1 MASLVVLGAGMM
13 GTALTWP
20 LADRGH
26 DVRVVGTHLDGELI
40 ASIRASRIHPKL
52 GLRVPDGVT
61 PYANTEL
68 AAALVGADA
77 VALGVS
83 SAGVRW
89 AAEQL
94 GPLLTRPL
102 PVAMVSKGLAFDGN
116 AFRILPDVFRTALPP
131 ELARQLEPVGIAGP
145 CIAGELARRV
155 PTATV
160 FTARRVAAAET
171 WAELA
176 RAPYYHVFSSDDAL
190 GVEACAAMKNAY
202 ALGVALALGLHEG
215 AGGKPGSIALHNY
228 ESAVFAQAVWEMRS
242 FVALLGGDPNAAAW
256 LPGAGDLDVT
266 CNGGR
271 TGRFGHLLG
280 LGLGRDEA
288 IRRMQ
293 GATLECLEILA
304 VLREGLPALVA
315 RHDTASSLGVA
326 GRFPLLLHLC
336 EIALDGAPVAMPFER
351 FFADRGALAVQPST
365 LKRSE

>member
-1 MASLVVLGAGMM
+1 MTTLVVLGAGMM

-26 DVRVVGTHLDGELI
+26 DVRLVGTHLDDEAI
-40 ASIRASRIHPKL
+40 ASIRASRVHPKL
-52 GLRVPDGVT
+52 GQRVPDGVT
-61 PYANTEL
+61 PYANAEL
-68 AAALVGADA
+68 DAALVGADA
-77 VALGVS
+77 IALGVS

-89 AAEQL
+89 AGQQL
-94 GPLLTRPL
+94 GRLLSRPL
-102 PVAMVSKGLAFDGN
+102 PISMVSKGLAFDGA
-116 AFRILPDVFRTALPP
+116 AFRILPDLLRSTLPAAL
-131 ELARQLEPVGIAGP
+131 AKAVEPVGIAGP

-155 PTATV
+155 PTAIV
-160 FTARRVAAAET
+160 FAARELAAAEA

-176 RAPYYHVFSSDDAL
+176 RTPYYHVFASDDAL
-190 GVEACAAMKNAY
+190 GVEACAALKNAY

-228 ESAVFAQAVWEMRS
+228 ESGVFAQAVWEMRT
-242 FVALLGGDPNAAAW
+242 FVTLLGGDPNAAAW

-293 GATLECLEILA
+293 GATLECLEILG
-304 VLREGLPALVA
+304 VLREGLPTLVA
-315 RHDTASSLGVA
+315 SHGASSPLGVTE
-326 GRFPLLLHLC
+326 RFPLLLHLC

-351 FFADRGALAVQPST
+351 FFADRGALALSP
-365 LKRSE
+365 RR